1 MKIKIGDSAS
11 VTKTITEADIQ
22 TFGDL
27 TGDHNPLHFDKEH
40 ASRTRFSQPISHGM
54 LTGSLF
60 SPIIAHK
67 LPGEGAIYLS
77 QSLKFLAPVFAGD
90 TITATLT
97 VRDVR
102 QDKQIITLD
111 GVARNQ
117 KGEVVI
123 TGESV
128 VLVED
133 LAPFRT
139 LELGVETPRSS

>member
-1 MKIKIGDSAS
+1 MKTKVGDSAS
-11 VTKTITEADIQ
+11 VTKTITEDDIQ

-27 TGDHNPLHFDKEH
+27 SGDHNPLHFDEEH
-40 ASRTRFSQPISHGM
+40 ARRTRFGQPISHGM

-60 SPIIAHK
+60 SPIIAHQ

-77 QSLKFLAPVFAGD
+77 QSLRFVAPVFAGD
-90 TITATLT
+90 TITAELT
-97 VRDVR
+97 VTRVR
-102 QDKQIITLD
+102 EDKQIITLE

-117 KGEVVI
+117 QGEVVI

-133 LAPFRT
+133 LRP
-139 LELGVETPRSS
+139 

>member
-1 MKIKIGDSAS
+1 MRIKVGDSAA

-40 ASRTRFSQPISHGM
+40 ARRTRFGKPISHGM

-60 SPIIAHK
+60 SPIIAHQ
-67 LPGEGAIYLS
+67 LPGEGSIYLS
-77 QSLKFLAPVFAGD
+77 QSLKFVAPVFAGD

-111 GVARNQ
+111 GVAKNQ
-117 KGEVVI
+117 TGEIVI

-128 VLVED
+128 VFVE
-133 LAPFRT
+133 
-139 LELGVETPRSS
+139 ELTS

>member
-1 MKIKIGDSAS
+1 MKIKVGDSAS
-11 VTKTITEADIQ
+11 VTKTITEDDIQ

-27 TGDHNPLHFDKEH
+27 TGDHNPLHFEEEH
-40 ASRTRFSQPISHGM
+40 ARRTRFRRAISHGM

-60 SPIIAHK
+60 SPIIAHQ

-77 QSLKFLAPVFAGD
+77 QSLKFVAPVYAGD
-90 TITATLT
+90 TITAELT
-97 VRDVR
+97 VTRVR
-102 QDKQIITLD
+102 EDKQIITLE

-117 KGEVVI
+117 RGEVVI

-133 LAPFRT
+133 L
-139 LELGVETPRSS
+139 TP

>member
-1 MKIKIGDSAS
+1 MKIKVGDNAS

-27 TGDHNPLHFDKEH
+27 SGDHNPLHFDEEH
-40 ASRTRFSQPISHGM
+40 ARRTRFGRPISHGM

-60 SPIIAHK
+60 SPIIAHQ

-77 QSLKFLAPVFAGD
+77 QSLKFIAPVFAGD

-97 VRDVR
+97 VRHVR
-102 QDKQIITLD
+102 EDKQIITLD
-111 GVARNQ
+111 GVAKNQ

-123 TGESV
+123 TGESIV
-128 VLVED
+128 FVE
-133 LAPFRT
+133 
-139 LELGVETPRSS
+139 ELRPST

>member
-11 VTKTITEADIQ
+11 VTRTITAADIR

-27 TGDHNPLHFDKEH
+27 SGDHNPLHFDNDH
-40 ASRTRFSQPISHGM
+40 ARRTRFGKPIGHGM

-60 SPIIAHK
+60 SPIIAHQ
-67 LPGEGAIYLS
+67 LPGEGSIYLS
-77 QSLKFLAPVFAGD
+77 QSLKFVAPVFAGD
-90 TITATLT
+90 TITAELT
-97 VRDVR
+97 VTQVR
-102 QDKQIITLD
+102 EDKQIITLA
-111 GVARNQ
+111 GVAKKQ

-133 LAPFRT
+133 LAR
-139 LELGVETPRSS
+139 

>member
-11 VTKTITEADIQ
+11 VTRTITAADIR

-27 TGDHNPLHFDKEH
+27 SGDHNPLHFDNDH
-40 ASRTRFSQPISHGM
+40 ARRTRFGKPIGHGM

-60 SPIIAHK
+60 SPIIAHQ
-67 LPGEGAIYLS
+67 LPGEGSIYLS
-77 QSLKFLAPVFAGD
+77 QSLKFVAPVFAGD
-90 TITATLT
+90 TITAELT
-97 VRDVR
+97 VTQVR
-102 QDKQIITLD
+102 EDKQIITLA
-111 GVARNQ
+111 GVAKNQ

-133 LAPFRT
+133 LAR
-139 LELGVETPRSS
+139 

>member
-1 MKIKIGDSAS
+1 MKIKVGDRAS
-11 VTKTITEADIQ
+11 VTKTITEDDIQ

-27 TGDHNPLHFDKEH
+27 TGDHNPLHFDDEH
-40 ASRTRFSQPISHGM
+40 ARRTRFRRPISHGM

-60 SPIIAHK
+60 SSIIAHQ

-77 QSLKFLAPVFAGD
+77 QSLRFVAPVFAGD
-90 TITATLT
+90 TITAELT
-97 VRDVR
+97 VTRVR
-102 QDKQIITLD
+102 EDKQIITLE

-117 KGEVVI
+117 RGEVVI

-133 LAPFRT
+133 L
-139 LELGVETPRSS
+139 TP

>member
-1 MKIKIGDSAS
+1 MKIKVGDSAS
-11 VTKTITEADIQ
+11 VTKTITDADIQ

-27 TGDHNPLHFDKEH
+27 TGDHNPLHFDEEH
-40 ASRTRFSQPISHGM
+40 ARRTRFGKPIGHGM

-60 SPIIAHK
+60 SPIIADQ

-77 QSLKFLAPVFAGD
+77 QSLKFVAPVFAGD

-97 VRDVR
+97 VKQVR

-111 GVARNQ
+111 GVAKNQ

-128 VLVED
+128 VLLEE
-133 LAPFRT
+133 LAP
-139 LELGVETPRSS
+139 

>member
-1 MKIKIGDSAS
+1 MKIKVSDSAS
-11 VTKTITEADIQ
+11 VTKTITGADIQ
-22 TFGDL
+22 AFGDL

-40 ASRTRFSQPISHGM
+40 ARRTRFNQPISHGM

-60 SPIIAHK
+60 SPIIAHQ

-77 QSLKFLAPVFAGD
+77 QSLKFVAPVFAGD

-97 VRDVR
+97 VRQVR
-102 QDKQIITLD
+102 EDQQIITLD
-111 GVARNQ
+111 GVAKNQ

-128 VLVED
+128 VLVEG
-133 LAPFRT
+133 LAP
-139 LELGVETPRSS
+139 

>member
-1 MKIKIGDSAS
+1 MKIKVGDSAS
-11 VTKTITEADIQ
+11 VTKTITDADIQ
-22 TFGDL
+22 AFGDL
-27 TGDHNPLHFDKEH
+27 SGDHNPLHFDEEH
-40 ASRTRFSQPISHGM
+40 ARRTRFRKPISHGM

-60 SPIIAHK
+60 SPIIAHQ

-97 VRDVR
+97 VRHVR
-102 QDKQIITLD
+102 SDKQIITLD
-111 GVARNQ
+111 GVAKNQ
-117 KGEVVI
+117 NDEVVI

-133 LAPFRT
+133 LAP
-139 LELGVETPRSS
+139 

>member
-1 MKIKIGDSAS
+1 MKIKVGDSAF
-11 VTKTITEADIQ
+11 VTKTITEADIRA
-22 TFGDL
+22 FGDL

-40 ASRTRFSQPISHGM
+40 ARRTRFSKPISHGM

-60 SPIIAHK
+60 SPIIAHQ

-97 VRDVR
+97 VRNVR

-133 LAPFRT
+133 LAP
-139 LELGVETPRSS
+139 

>member
-1 MKIKIGDSAS
+1 MKIKVGDSAS

-40 ASRTRFSQPISHGM
+40 ARRTRFGKPIGHGM

-60 SPIIAHK
+60 SPIIAHQ

-77 QSLKFLAPVFAGD
+77 QSLKFMAPVFAGD
-90 TITATLT
+90 TVTATVT

-111 GVARNQ
+111 GVVKNQ

-133 LAPFRT
+133 LAT
-139 LELGVETPRSS
+139 

>member
-1 MKIKIGDSAS
+1 MKIKVGDSAS
-11 VTKTITEADIQ
+11 VTKTITAADLR

-40 ASRTRFSQPISHGM
+40 ARRTRFGQPISQGM

-60 SPIIAHK
+60 SPIIAHQ

-77 QSLKFLAPVFAGD
+77 QSLRFVAPVFAGD
-90 TITATLT
+90 TITAELT
-97 VRDVR
+97 VTHVR
-102 QDKQIITLD
+102 EDKQIITLE

-117 KGEVVI
+117 RGEVVI

-128 VLVED
+128 VLIEA
-133 LAPFRT
+133 LT
-139 LELGVETPRSS
+139 T

>member
-1 MKIKIGDSAS
+1 LETALL
-11 VTKTITEADIQ
+11 TKTITEADIQ

-40 ASRTRFSQPISHGM
+40 ARRTRFGQPIGHGM

-60 SPIIAHK
+60 SPIIAHQ

-77 QSLKFLAPVFAGD
+77 QSLRFVAPVFAGD
-90 TITATLT
+90 IITAVLT
-97 VRDVR
+97 VTHVR
-102 QDKQIITLD
+102 EDKQIITLA

-128 VLVED
+128 VLVEG
-133 LAPFRT
+133 L
-139 LELGVETPRSS
+139 TP

>member
-1 MKIKIGDSAS
+1 MKFKAGDSAS
-11 VTKTITEADIQ
+11 VTKTITQADIQ

-40 ASRTRFSQPISHGM
+40 ARRTRFSQPISHGM

-60 SPIIAHK
+60 SPIIAHQ
-67 LPGEGAIYLS
+67 LPGAGAIYLS
-77 QSLKFLAPVFAGD
+77 QSLKFVAPVFAGD

-102 QDKQIITLD
+102 QDKPIITLD
-111 GVARNQ
+111 GVAKNQ
-117 KGEVVI
+117 RGEVVI

-133 LAPFRT
+133 LAP
-139 LELGVETPRSS
+139 

>member
-1 MKIKIGDSAS
+1 MKIKVGDSAS
-11 VTKTITEADIQ
+11 VTKTITDADIQ
-22 TFGDL
+22 AFGDL
-27 TGDHNPLHFDKEH
+27 SGDHNPLHFDQEH
-40 ASRTRFSQPISHGM
+40 ARRTRFRKPISHGM

-60 SPIIAHK
+60 SPIIAHQ

-97 VRDVR
+97 VRQVR
-102 QDKQIITLD
+102 EDKQIITLD
-111 GVARNQ
+111 GVAKNQ

-128 VLVED
+128 VFVE
-133 LAPFRT
+133 
-139 LELGVETPRSS
+139 ELIPST

>member
-1 MKIKIGDSAS
+1 MTMKVKIGDSAS

-27 TGDHNPLHFDKEH
+27 SGDHNPLHFDKEH
-40 ASRTRFSQPISHGM
+40 ARRTRFGQPISHGM

-60 SPIIAHK
+60 SPIIAHQ

-77 QSLKFLAPVFAGD
+77 QSLKFLAPVFSGD

-102 QDKQIITLD
+102 QDKQIIMLD

-133 LAPFRT
+133 LAP
-139 LELGVETPRSS
+139 

>member
-1 MKIKIGDSAS
+1 MKIKVGDSAS

-22 TFGDL
+22 TFSDL
-27 TGDHNPLHFDKEH
+27 TGDHNPLHFDREH
-40 ASRTRFSQPISHGM
+40 AHRTRFNQPISHGM

-60 SPIIAHK
+60 SPIIAHQ

-77 QSLKFLAPVFAGD
+77 QSLKFVAPVFAGD

-128 VLVED
+128 VLIE
-133 LAPFRT
+133 
-139 LELGVETPRSS
+139 ELSP

>member
-1 MKIKIGDSAS
+1 MRIKVGDSAS
-11 VTKTITEADIQ
+11 ITKTITEADIR

-40 ASRTRFSQPISHGM
+40 TRRTRFSQPISHGM

-77 QSLKFLAPVFAGD
+77 QSLRFVAVVFAGD
-90 TITATLT
+90 TITAELT
-97 VRDVR
+97 VTRVR
-102 QDKQIITLD
+102 EDKHIITLE
-111 GVARNQ
+111 GVAKNQ
-117 KGEVVI
+117 RGEVVI

-128 VLVED
+128 VLVE
-133 LAPFRT
+133 
-139 LELGVETPRSS
+139 ELTS

>member
-1 MKIKIGDSAS
+1 MKIKVGDSAS
-11 VTKTITEADIQ
+11 VTKTITDADIQ
-22 TFGDL
+22 AFGDL
-27 TGDHNPLHFDKEH
+27 SGDHNPLHFDKEH
-40 ASRTRFSQPISHGM
+40 ARRTRFRKPISHGM

-60 SPIIAHK
+60 SPIIAHQ

-77 QSLKFLAPVFAGD
+77 QSLKFVAPVFAGD

-97 VRDVR
+97 VRRVR
-102 QDKQIITLD
+102 EDKQIITLD

-117 KGEVVI
+117 DGDVVI

-133 LAPFRT
+133 LAP
-139 LELGVETPRSS
+139 